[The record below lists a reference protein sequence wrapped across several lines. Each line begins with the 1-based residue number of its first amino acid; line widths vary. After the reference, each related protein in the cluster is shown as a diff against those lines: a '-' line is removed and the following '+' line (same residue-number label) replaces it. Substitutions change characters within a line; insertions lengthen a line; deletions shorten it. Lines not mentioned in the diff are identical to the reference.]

1 MDQMEKV
8 GSVKWVSMETEA
20 PCCPWVTWETWI
32 NASRKASHTVCLEN
46 KFTACILE
54 VRHFLQQ
61 SLETFRAASSL
72 SHRGAG
78 SGPALGGSWLMPELP
93 FAPIHIALKAAVFGS
108 FSIFVFLYLSTG
120 IIYFRLLYCA
130 VKSAW
135 LGLCA
140 LPTSSLV
147 RCETQQ

>member
-1 MDQMEKV
+1 M
-8 GSVKWVSMETEA
+8 G
-20 PCCPWVTWETWI
+20 I
-32 NASRKASHTVCLEN
+32 NGNRGPMLPLSYMGNMNKCFKESFTHCVLKKN

-93 FAPIHIALKAAVFGS
+93 SAPIHIALKAAVFGS